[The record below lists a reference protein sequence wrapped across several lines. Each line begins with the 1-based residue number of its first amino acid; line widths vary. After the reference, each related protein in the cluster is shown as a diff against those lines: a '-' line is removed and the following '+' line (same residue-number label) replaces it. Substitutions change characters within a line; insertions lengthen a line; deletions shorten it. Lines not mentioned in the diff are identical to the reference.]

1 MTLTATTEAELLA
14 LPADDYMNDV
24 QQQFFRELLLA
35 QRAELQA
42 RIDEEFT
49 ELRQPDISSDVA
61 DIGAAEEQR
70 QWQLRLLEREKKLLD
85 KIDQALE
92 RLARGEYGWCPGP
105 APRFGASRV
114 AAPNGAMAGRRSAGA
129 GRREWWSLAKS
140 RNAAWRH
147 LPRNPKG
154 RASFCAVRCCSTAH
168 LEHQTSRLAPSPAQK
183 LAPARPRR
191 NGGGRPSIGEPIG
204 LKRLLLRPTATLCIE
219 AKERQEQREKH
230 QRDRD

>member
-14 LPADDYMNDV
+14 QPADDYMNDA

-35 QRAELQA
+35 QRAELQV

-49 ELRQPDISSDVA
+49 ELRQPDTSSDVA

-92 RLARGEYGWCPGP
+92 RLARGEYGWC
-105 APRFGASRV
+105 A
-114 AAPNGAMAGRRSAGA
+114 
-129 GRREWWSLAKS
+129 E
-140 RNAAWRH
+140 
-147 LPRNPKG
+147 
-154 RASFCAVRCCSTAH
+154 T
-168 LEHQTSRLAPSPAQK
+168 
-183 LAPARPRR
+183 
-191 NGGGRPSIGEPIG
+191 GEPIG

>member
-14 LPADDYMNDV
+14 QPADDYMNDA
-24 QQQFFRELLLA
+24 QQQFFRELLLT

-49 ELRQPDISSDVA
+49 ELRQPEISSDVA

-92 RLARGEYGWCPGP
+92 RLARIRLVPRVCPQ
-105 APRFGASRV
+105 F
-114 AAPNGAMAGRRSAGA
+114 RRGHD
-129 GRREWWSLAKS
+129 E
-140 RNAAWRH
+140 
-147 LPRNPKG
+147 
-154 RASFCAVRCCSTAH
+154 T
-168 LEHQTSRLAPSPAQK
+168 
-183 LAPARPRR
+183 
-191 NGGGRPSIGEPIG
+191 GGRPSIGEPIG

-219 AKERQEQREKH
+219 AKERQEQRKKH

>member
-14 LPADDYMNDV
+14 QPADDYMNYA

-35 QRAELQA
+35 QRAELQV

-49 ELRQPDISSDVA
+49 ELRQPDTSSDVA

-92 RLARGEYGWCPGP
+92 RLARGEYGWC
-105 APRFGASRV
+105 A
-114 AAPNGAMAGRRSAGA
+114 
-129 GRREWWSLAKS
+129 E
-140 RNAAWRH
+140 
-147 LPRNPKG
+147 
-154 RASFCAVRCCSTAH
+154 T
-168 LEHQTSRLAPSPAQK
+168 
-183 LAPARPRR
+183 
-191 NGGGRPSIGEPIG
+191 GEPIG